1 MPLSNSELEGLLR
14 SPSRLRMLTDEDLMV
29 ALRSG
34 CNDALAV
41 LFERH
46 SALVQGKVRAI
57 LRNDSAAEDIVCKVF
72 LDAFRAVNQFDPYP
86 GNVQIMLLR
95 CAYPRIMNC
104 RRDLREAE
112 LEELQLLEDEII
124 GKPIGKALKNI
135 RIQTGLSIDEAA
147 KGVESAGIDPK
158 HMSRALGLAIKQSR
172 EESRMSRTELSRKTG
187 FPLGKVIRLERG
199 LADSLPITEFV
210 RISCAM
216 GVRPEVLADRF
227 HEFHHNIREA
237 Q

>member
-1 MPLSNSELEGLLR
+1 
-14 SPSRLRMLTDEDLMV
+14 MLTDEDLMV

-57 LRNDSAAEDIVCKVF
+57 LQDDRTAEDIVCKVF

-95 CAYPRIMNC
+95 CAYLRIMNC

-112 LEELQLLEDEII
+112 LEEFQLLEDEII
-124 GKPIGKALKNI
+124 GKPIGKALTNI
-135 RIQTGLSIDEAA
+135 RIQTGLSIDEATE
-147 KGVESAGIDPK
+147 GVKATHIDRK
-158 HMSRALGLAIKQSR
+158 QMSRALGLAIKQSR
-172 EESRMSRTELSRKTG
+172 EELRMSRRELSRKTG
-187 FPLGKVIRLERG
+187 LPLGKIIELERG
-199 LADSLPITEFV
+199 LADALPITEFI
-210 RISCAM
+210 RISYAL
-216 GVRPEVLADRF
+216 GISPEVLGDRF
-227 HEFHHNIREA
+227 DEFHRNIRGGI
-237 Q
+237 